1 MNMTTEIDCSEIPI
15 HPYLL
20 LMSLIFLFCS
30 KGFVKVS
37 SEQVN
42 HSVMDCSMLSTQDE
56 HHSSPQY
63 LESAFPKEVQ
73 TSSTHDLYP
82 LHKKMYHL
90 LTENK
95 QKVTQFTSEKE
106 NNVKYESLSYVLQMI
121 SKYPCLVY
129 S

>member
-1 MNMTTEIDCSEIPI
+1 MYYTLINYATKKIKQTTREVTDNMNMATKIDCSEIPI

-42 HSVMDCSMLSTQDE
+42 HSMMVCSMLSTQDE

-73 TSSTHDLYP
+73 VPSAHDLYQF
-82 LHKKMYHL
+82 HKNMYHL

-95 QKVTQFTSEKE
+95 QKVTQFTS
-106 NNVKYESLSYVLQMI
+106 
-121 SKYPCLVY
+121 
-129 S
+129 